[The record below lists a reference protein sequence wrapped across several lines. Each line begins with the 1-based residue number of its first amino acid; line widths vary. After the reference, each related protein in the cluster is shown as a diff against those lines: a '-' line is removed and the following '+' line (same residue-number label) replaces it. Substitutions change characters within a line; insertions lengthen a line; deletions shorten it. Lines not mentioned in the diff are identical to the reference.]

1 MSRQCQVNEFAAL
14 AGVTAKALRHY
25 DRLGLLKPQ
34 RTSSGYRLYSERDLE
49 RLQQIVALKF
59 LGLPLK
65 QIKRQL
71 EQKMPPLSHAL
82 RAQRAVL
89 EEKRRLLDHAISSI
103 QDVQDAIASGEPA
116 DTAILKRLIEVI
128 EMQSHLETMKQ
139 YYSDEAW
146 AKLKKLRRQNR
157 NKRQSG
163 ISESWRRLFREA
175 ESLYGED
182 PASKK
187 AQDFGARWVRLFES
201 TTGGDPGVLAGM
213 QKAWADRSNWPPE
226 MRQLAPEFDQ
236 KKVGDFIAKIFA
248 ASMKKYYTDEAWARK
263 AALAQPDSAEAWK
276 KLFREAQAML
286 GEDPAGKKAQSLAKR
301 WLRLWKASTG
311 GDPDIQAGMRKA
323 WKDRKHWPLPLQQYV
338 EELDLTK
345 TNKWIAKAIRE
356 LRKRGNAR

>member
-1 MSRQCQVNEFAAL
+1 MGMERLNRQYRINEFAAL

-25 DRLGLLKPQ
+25 DRLGLLKPH
-34 RTSSGYRLYSERDLE
+34 RTGSGYRLYSERDLE

-65 QIKRQL
+65 QIKRLL
-71 EQKMPPLSHAL
+71 EQEMPPLSHAL
-82 RAQRAVL
+82 GAQRAVL

-103 QDVQDAIASGEPA
+103 QDVQDALASGEPA

-146 AKLKKLRRQNR
+146 AKLKKLRRQNS
-157 NKRQSG
+157 KRQSG
-163 ISESWRRLFREA
+163 ISASWRRFFREA

-201 TTGGDPGVLAGM
+201 TTGGDAGVLAGM
-213 QKAWADRSNWPPE
+213 QRAWADRGNWPPE
-226 MRQLAPEFDQ
+226 MQRLAPEFDQ

-248 ASMKKYYTDEAWARK
+248 SSMKKYYTDEAWARK
-263 AALAQPDSAEAWK
+263 AALARPDSAEAWK
-276 KLFREAQAML
+276 KLFREAQALL
-286 GEDPAGKKAQSLAKR
+286 GEDPAGKKAQ
-301 WLRLWKASTG
+301 
-311 GDPDIQAGMRKA
+311 
-323 WKDRKHWPLPLQQYV
+323 
-338 EELDLTK
+338 
-345 TNKWIAKAIRE
+345 
-356 LRKRGNAR
+356 

>member
-1 MSRQCQVNEFAAL
+1 LSRQYQVNEFAAL

-25 DRLGLLKPQ
+25 DRLGLLKPR
-34 RTSSGYRLYSERDLE
+34 RTNSGYRVYSERDLE

-65 QIKRQL
+65 QIKRLL
-71 EQKMPPLSHAL
+71 EHEMPPLSHAL

-116 DTAILKRLIEVI
+116 GTAILKRLIEVI

-139 YYSDEAW
+139 YYGEEAW
-146 AKLKKLRRQNR
+146 AKLKKLHRQNR
-157 NKRQSG
+157 NRRQSG

-175 ESLYGED
+175 ESLLRED

-187 AQDFGARWVRLFES
+187 AQDFGARWVRLFER
-201 TTGGDPGVLAGM
+201 TTGGDASVIAGM

-226 MRQLAPEFDQ
+226 MQRLAPEFDQ

-248 ASMKKYYTDEAWARK
+248 SSMKKYYTDEAWARK
-263 AALAQPDSAEAWK
+263 AALERPDSADAWK
-276 KLFREAQAML
+276 KLFREAQALL

-301 WLRLWKASTG
+301 WLRLWKTTTG
-311 GDPDIQAGMRKA
+311 GDREIQAGMRKA
-323 WKDRKHWPLPLQQYV
+323 WKDRKHWPQPLQQHV
-338 EELDLTK
+338 DELDLPK
-345 TNKWIAKAIRE
+345 INRWISKAIRE
-356 LRKRGNAR
+356 LRKK